1 MFLLRIVLL
10 VLSAC
15 ACSVHAADEE
25 TRFKARSYTPRKELT
40 TQAYRAPVYTPSE
53 ASRSTGTGMEQPRE
67 TSRWNVFKRAKPLA
81 EKRLPE
87 AQPAAADAY
96 KQRQQISVPTIT
108 ADPAIAADN
117 KPFETT
123 DKKLSDLSYKPSDRP
138 RDKNPLLA
146 PRQGIKEP
154 E

>member
-1 MFLLRIVLL
+1 MFLLRILL
-10 VLSAC
+10 LLLSAC
-15 ACSVHAADEE
+15 ACSLHAADEE
-25 TRFKARSYTPRKELT
+25 TRFKPKSYTPRKELT
-40 TQAYRAPVYTPSE
+40 TQTYRAPAYTPSE
-53 ASRSTGTGMEQPRE
+53 SARSTGTGMEQPRAL
-67 TSRWNVFKRAKPLA
+67 SRWNVFKRAKPLD
-81 EKRLPE
+81 EKRLPG
-87 AQPAAADAY
+87 AQPAVAEAY

>member
-1 MFLLRIVLL
+1 MPLLRIVLL
-10 VLSAC
+10 LSAC
-15 ACSVHAADEE
+15 ACSLHAADEE
-25 TRFKARSYTPRKELT
+25 TRFKPKSYTPRKELT
-40 TQAYRAPVYTPSE
+40 TQTYRAPVYTPSE
-53 ASRSTGTGMEQPRE
+53 ASRSTGSGMEPPRE
-67 TSRWNVFKRAKPLA
+67 PSRWNVFKRPKPLD
-81 EKRLPE
+81 EKHLPE
-87 AQPAAADAY
+87 TPPAVAEAY